1 MSKLIILG
9 NGFDLAHKIPTSFND
24 FRKYLIAKYPEA
36 YQNKDRIRSIDQIRD
51 IKSMSVEL
59 MLYALD
65 RVNGEDWSNFESS
78 LSVINFQD
86 KFPRHEHRE
95 DPDED
100 NSTAADYLMYIVE
113 LTEVFEHCV
122 ELWGTLLSDWIK
134 EIEKSIEKRV
144 YAPIDSICKLLN
156 EDAKIMTFNYTKTV
170 QILYGKSA
178 VKHIHNRV
186 GQKSFF
192 GHNNINTTYQE
203 DCYNSICSSSLDEI
217 LKMLYKD
224 TNKQMA
230 KYREFFNKIDTSIT
244 EVYSYGFSYGASD
257 IPYIRNVVGNI
268 ATNAE
273 WNFTKFDSL
282 NKEFM
287 RRTKIKLRKLGFKGQ
302 FSIAQ

>member
-1 MSKLIILG
+1 
-9 NGFDLAHKIPTSFND
+9 
-24 FRKYLIAKYPEA
+24 
-36 YQNKDRIRSIDQIRD
+36 
-51 IKSMSVEL
+51 